1 MPGDDHKIRP
11 QYDAHG
17 VAGFY
22 EKFGAT
28 YSNPH
33 EPHLKLLLETLIPA
47 RNLDLSSVLDLACGS
62 GEVSSVI
69 LRHGGSV
76 TGIDPFTFEAYRN
89 RTGLEAERFSFED
102 IANGVLEGRR
112 FSLIVCS
119 FALHLVEVSRLPM
132 VAFQLAQVG
141 GTLLVLTP
149 HKRPNLKVE
158 WGWKLEAELLEARVR
173 ARLYRTSNPARLY
186 RNA

>member
-1 MPGDDHKIRP
+1 MPNEAEKIRP
-11 QYDAHG
+11 QYETYG

-22 EKFGAT
+22 GQFGAT

-33 EPHLKLLLETLIPA
+33 EPQIKSLLERVITDWD
-47 RNLDLSSVLDLACGS
+47 LDLSNVLDLACGS

-69 LRHGGSV
+69 LGHGGTV

-102 IANGVLEGRR
+102 IADGALEGRR

-119 FALHLVEVSRLPM
+119 FALHLSEVSRLPM
-132 VAFQLAQVG
+132 VAFQLAQIAE
-141 GTLLVLTP
+141 TLLILTP
-149 HKRPNLKVE
+149 HKRPNLKAE
-158 WGWKLEAELLEARVR
+158 WGWKLETETLKARVR
-173 ARLYRTSNPARLY
+173 ARLYRTFNPVRMY
-186 RNA
+186 PEV